1 MAKASWETAQREGQD
16 QLWTLLAAGP
26 SAHATP
32 VHSPSG
38 LAGGPASPWNKP
50 RLSLTLPQLGL

>member
-16 QLWTLLAAGP
+16 ELWTLLAAGP
-26 SAHATP
+26 DAPTTP
-32 VHSPSG
+32 VHSPSE

-50 RLSLTLPQLGL
+50 CLPLALPQLRL